1 MNIKIE
7 RLKLRLTQ
15 KDLAVKI
22 GVTPNTIVRWEANPD
37 GIPGAALI
45 AMADLFGCSTD
56 YLLERSESHD

>member
-15 KDLAVKI
+15 KDLADKI
-22 GVTPNTIVRWEANPD
+22 GVTPNTIVRWEANPE

-56 YLLERSESHD
+56 YLLERSAAHD